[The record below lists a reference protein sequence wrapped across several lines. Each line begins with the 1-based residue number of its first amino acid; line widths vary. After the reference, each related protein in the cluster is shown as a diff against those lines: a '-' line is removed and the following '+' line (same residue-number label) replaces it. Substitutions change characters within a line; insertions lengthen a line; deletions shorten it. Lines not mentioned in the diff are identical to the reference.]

1 MSAVSIVIFI
11 SYYKEGVGFMYQ
23 KRWFQSLIVMMLVL
37 VIFLLLRETQY
48 LFQPIYTYIGA
59 IALPFIIGGLLYY
72 ISRPIMHLLESYR
85 VPRIGAILI
94 IFVLFILLIYLVVT
108 YIAPIAQEQFTR
120 FIKSTEDWSVEIQS
134 IIKSWQNNQVIIPE
148 QFSDPLKNTTES
160 LMDYAESFA
169 VGLPNFV
176 FNFVAQI
183 VQFIFLI
190 VLVPF
195 FLFYMLKDGEKLQP
209 FVTQFFKEKRAT
221 SLIRL
226 LNRMD
231 HTLSAFIQ
239 GQLIVSLCVG
249 VLLYIGYV
257 IIGLPYSLSLALFGM
272 LTNVIPFAG
281 PYLAVVPAILVA
293 FFQDPM
299 MVLYVI
305 IIMII
310 AQQIE
315 GNFISPNIMG
325 KALQIH
331 PLTIIT
337 LILAAGSIAGFL
349 GLLFAIPFYAIIKTI
364 VGHFYEEA
372 FHSKEI

>member
-1 MSAVSIVIFI
+1 
-11 SYYKEGVGFMYQ
+11 MYQ
-23 KRWFQSLIVMMLVL
+23 KRWFQTLIVLMLVL
-37 VIFLLLRETQY
+37 LIFLLFRETQY
-48 LFQPIYTYIGA
+48 MFLPIYTYIGA

-72 ISRPIMHLLESYR
+72 ISRPLMHILEANK
-85 VPRIGAILI
+85 VPRIAAILI
-94 IFVLFILLIYLVVT
+94 IFLLFILLIYLVIT
-108 YIAPIAQEQFTR
+108 YIAPIAQEQFSR
-120 FIKSTEDWSVEIQS
+120 FIDNTDDWSREIQS
-134 IIKSWQNNQVIIPE
+134 IIQSWQNNQVIVPD
-148 QFSDPLKNTTES
+148 Q
-160 LMDYAESFA
+160 YAEPINNATSSLIGFAQSFA
-169 VGLPNFV
+169 TDLPKFV
-176 FNFVAQI
+176 FNLISQIIQFV
-183 VQFIFLI
+183 FLL

-195 FLFYMLKDGEKLQP
+195 FLFYMLKDGDKLQP
-209 FVTQFFKEKRAT
+209 FLTQFFKDKRAN
-221 SLIRL
+221 SLARL
-226 LNRMD
+226 LKRMD

-337 LILAAGSIAGFL
+337 LILAAGSIAGFI
-349 GLLFAIPFYAIIKTI
+349 GLLFAIPFYAIVKT
-364 VGHFYEEA
+364 VVAHFYEEA
-372 FHSKEI
+372 FHSREI